1 MSEKPNIVFI
11 FSDQQRAD
19 TINSEV
25 TPNLTELAR
34 DGADFT
40 NVYTCQPVCGPA
52 RACLQTGMY
61 ATKNGCIENGI
72 PMRETDVHIADLFNA
87 AGYDT
92 AYIGKWHLA
101 SRGMQYKQKGVPE
114 NLRGGYKYWLA
125 ADLLEFSSNGSRG
138 VLWDNDC
145 REVKFEGVRADSMTD
160 FALDYLRDRRDKPFF
175 LFISYLEPHHQNT
188 SFRFE
193 CPPGYEKQFENYPIP
208 EDLNGLRGN
217 YKRNYADYLGCCKS
231 LDENVKRIVDELKSS
246 GLYENTLIVYTSD
259 HGCHFMTRNLEYKRS
274 CHEGSVHIPLIVSG
288 GAYKDMG
295 RTDRLVSLIDLPP
308 TLLTAAGI
316 DVPENFDGIALQS
329 GKERDCVFAQISE
342 SHNGRCVIT
351 KQYTYSIS
359 SGDDY
364 STDNYKDDYLYD
376 RKKDKGERHNLIN
389 SRRYAEVKEEMRKLL
404 VREMK
409 KAGERAPVIKK
420 RYFRRNI

>member
-1 MSEKPNIVFI
+1 
-11 FSDQQRAD
+11 
-19 TINSEV
+19 
-25 TPNLTELAR
+25 
-34 DGADFT
+34 
-40 NVYTCQPVCGPA
+40 
-52 RACLQTGMY
+52 
-61 ATKNGCIENGI
+61 
-72 PMRETDVHIADLFNA
+72 
-87 AGYDT
+87 
-92 AYIGKWHLA
+92 
-101 SRGMQYKQKGVPE
+101 
-114 NLRGGYKYWLA
+114 
-125 ADLLEFSSNGSRG
+125 
-138 VLWDNDC
+138 
-145 REVKFEGVRADSMTD
+145 
-160 FALDYLRDRRDKPFF
+160 
-175 LFISYLEPHHQNT
+175 
-188 SFRFE
+188 
-193 CPPGYEKQFENYPIP
+193 
-208 EDLNGLRGN
+208 
-217 YKRNYADYLGCCKS
+217 
-231 LDENVKRIVDELKSS
+231 
-246 GLYENTLIVYTSD
+246 
-259 HGCHFMTRNLEYKRS
+259 
-274 CHEGSVHIPLIVSG
+274 
-288 GAYKDMG
+288 MG

-316 DVPENFDGIALQS
+316 PVPENFDGIALQS

>member
-19 TINSEV
+19 TITPAI
-25 TPNLTELAR
+25 TPNLLELAR

-40 NVYTCQPVCGPA
+40 EAYTCQPVCGPA

-61 ATKNGCIENGI
+61 ATRNGCIENGI
-72 PMRETDVHIADLFNA
+72 PMRETDTHLADLFND

-101 SRGMQYKQKGVPE
+101 SEGMQYRDVGVPE

-125 ADLLEFSSNGSRG
+125 ADLLEYSSTGSYG
-138 VLWDNDC
+138 TLWDNDC
-145 REVKFEGVRADSMTD
+145 KEVKFEGVRAEKMTD
-160 FALDYLRDRRDKPFF
+160 FTIDYIRKEREKPFF
-175 LFISYLEPHHQNT
+175 LFVSFLEPHQQNT
-188 SFRFE
+188 SCRFE
-193 CPPGYEKQFENYPIP
+193 CPPGYEKQFADYPVP
-208 EDLNGLRGN
+208 VDMKGLRGD
-217 YKRNYADYLGCCKS
+217 YKANYADYLGCCKV
-231 LDENVKRIVDELKSS
+231 LDENVGRIVDELKAL
-246 GLYENTLIVYTSD
+246 GKYENTLIVYTSD
-259 HGCHFMTRNLEYKRS
+259 HGCHFMTRNYEYKRS
-274 CHEGSVHIPLIVSG
+274 CHEGSTHIPLIISG
-288 GAYKDMG
+288 GAYKNMG
-295 RTDRLVSLIDLPP
+295 KPDRLVSLIDLPP

-316 DVPENFDGIALQS
+316 PVPEKFDGIALQS